1 MNSRMISWMPW
12 CGYRQLLHNVNR
24 DIRVPADLKG
34 VKEPP
39 EASGASETLLAI
51 PFHGRAE
58 IRTTQ
63 L

>member
-1 MNSRMISWMPW
+1 MSAVASLEPADMNSRIVS
-12 CGYRQLLHNVNR
+12 R

-39 EASGASETLLAI
+39 EASGAPETRLAI